1 MVEIITRPAEAVQL
15 VQFWPDH
22 FLTQTKKFLISFNQC
37 MVEKV
42 IYIVNSG
49 NSLQHASDNRRS
61 MVSYT
66 GLESC
71 IAMQV

>member
-1 MVEIITRPAEAVQL
+1 
-15 VQFWPDH
+15 
-22 FLTQTKKFLISFNQC
+22 

-42 IYIVNSG
+42 YIVNSG

-71 IAMQV
+71 IAMQVWDWDKDVVLCMRTTCVA